1 MNLLI
6 LMLRLNK
13 QVNLFD
19 GIADVIY
26 FKLGNDCLPCLLL
39 CYYVCLMLFLR
50 SLKFMGLRVNYLSIY
65 LYKNP
70 TEEIEDD
77 I

>member
-39 CYYVCLMLFLR
+39 CYYVYLMLFLSMLFSSCCLIFCSR
-50 SLKFMGLRVNYLSIY
+50 GSI
-65 LYKNP
+65 
-70 TEEIEDD
+70 IGRM
-77 I
+77 